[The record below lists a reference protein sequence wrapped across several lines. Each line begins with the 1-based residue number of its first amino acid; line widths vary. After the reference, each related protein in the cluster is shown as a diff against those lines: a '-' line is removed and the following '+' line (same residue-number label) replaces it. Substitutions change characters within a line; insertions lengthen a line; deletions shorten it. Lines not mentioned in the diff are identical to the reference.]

1 MIVLYNLISLPP
13 STVTVTVTVYEP
25 CMMTNNEHSLKRVLS
40 PDSVN
45 ITPGK
50 IEDKRRRQGSIDI
63 VDDIMDPIGVGEI
76 PPSMMDLKK
85 CMDVILKRLD
95 TTAKKDDLND
105 LATKTDLKEL
115 DDRITA
121 QAQKITQ
128 LRDELKV
135 VKSKFRLTGKSQ

>member
-1 MIVLYNLISLPP
+1 MSPV
-13 STVTVTVTVYEP
+13 
-25 CMMTNNEHSLKRVLS
+25 CLKHVLS

-45 ITPGK
+45 IPPGK
-50 IEDKRRRQGSIDI
+50 IEEKRRRQGSIDI
-63 VDDIMDPIGVGEI
+63 VNETMEPIGVGEI

-95 TTAKKDDLND
+95 TTARKDDLND

-121 QAQKITQ
+121 QAQEISQ
-128 LRDELKV
+128 LRGELKV
-135 VKSKFRLTGKSQ
+135 VKSNFDNLQVSVDRQI